1 MQAAFAVP
9 LIGSRLSLLSYI
21 FPYFVK
27 HRNLGCFF
35 FFFSFLLAL
44 LLQRIL
50 KIICHYDV
58 FKQPLFFYLTVKS
71 CLGTACVSRQLFM
84 EHGSGA
90 S

>member
-21 FPYFVK
+21 FPCFVK
-27 HRNLGCFF
+27 HRILGWV

-58 FKQPLFFYLTVKS
+58 FKQPLFFYLAVKS

-84 EHGSGA
+84 EHGSSA